1 MRVRGNLCAQGLVAL
16 LFPPDPGVRQEEPL
30 LPRQAVNRSGF
41 GSRKR
46 NLQGLEG
53 DSCPAEV
60 ADIFADGQ
68 GPVDVRAVWL

>member
-46 NLQGLEG
+46 YLQGFEG
-53 DSCPAEV
+53 DSRSAEV
-60 ADIFADGQ
+60 ADVLAYRQ
-68 GPVDVRAVWL
+68 RSVDVRAVRL